1 MRDMPEILLT
11 AIAAAGVYKG
21 YKWVAKKMATAQNVV
36 AEAGSAAE
44 RAKMAIK
51 DMPKLKR
58 DPVTGVYRL
67 KK

>member
-1 MRDMPEILLT
+1 MPEILIA
-11 AIAAAGVYKG
+11 AIAAMGTYKA
-21 YKWVAKKMATAQNVV
+21 YKWFIKKMQTAHNVV

-58 DPVTGVYRL
+58 DPVTGIYRL